1 MEHMYNVPCFAGDAS
16 NLEANNPMS
25 SGGGGGTANGPVS
38 PSISFWFR
46 LNRIILRLCSTHQFK
61 NLQVSYLRSQ
71 LSVKS
76 FGKQVQS
83 YPQRPSFLGQLF
95 CSLCNLA
102 CSTFFSRNNRNSI
115 SKIGNVSLKTEKLNF
130 VV

>member
-1 MEHMYNVPCFAGDAS
+1 MYNVPCFAGDAS

-115 SKIGNVSLKTEKLNF
+115 SKIGDVSLKTEKLNF
-130 VV
+130 VA

>member
-1 MEHMYNVPCFAGDAS
+1 MYNVPCFAGDAS

-83 YPQRPSFLGQLF
+83 YPQRPSFLGQLC
-95 CSLCNLA
+95 CSLCYLA

-115 SKIGNVSLKTEKLNF
+115 SKIGDVSLKTEKLNF
-130 VV
+130 VA